1 MEKFYNIL
9 IIDDDQVNNFLF
21 SKMVQAVGIS
31 EKAEAVTS
39 AQQGLVLLEEKIA
52 SGEPLPQVIFL
63 DINMPLMDGWE
74 FLERYKEMPLSIR
87 QQINLYMLSSSIYP
101 EDISKAKSHEEV
113 VDYITKPLTREILQ
127 KIHQEHQHKPS

>member
-21 SKMVQAVGIS
+21 SRMVQAVGIS

-39 AQQGLVLLEEKIA
+39 GKQGLVLLEEKIA

-63 DINMPLMDGWE
+63 DINMPLMNGWE
-74 FLERYKEMPLSIR
+74 FLEKYNKMPSSIR
-87 QQINLYMLSSSIYP
+87 SQIDLYMLSSSVYP
-101 EDISKAKSHEEV
+101 EDINKAKSHEDV
-113 VDYITKPLTREILQ
+113 VDYITKPLTKEILL
-127 KIHQEHQHKPS
+127 KIHQEHRQKYN

>member
-21 SKMVQAVGIS
+21 SRMVQAVGIS

-39 AQQGLVLLEEKIA
+39 GKQGLVLLEEKIA

-63 DINMPLMDGWE
+63 DINMPLMNGWE
-74 FLERYKEMPLSIR
+74 FF
-87 QQINLYMLSSSIYP
+87 
-101 EDISKAKSHEEV
+101 
-113 VDYITKPLTREILQ
+113 
-127 KIHQEHQHKPS
+127 